1 MMQLDWHV
9 QPQVAEE
16 DGAQRRFGA
25 LSRLWQRWAT
35 IRAWLTR
42 GRTAAFV
49 DEPAPV
55 LNERPYATRS
65 HISSVG
71 LLARSRIV
79 G

>member
-1 MMQLDWHV
+1 MMQLDWQV
-9 QPQVAEE
+9 QPQVAEQ
-16 DGAQRRFGA
+16 DGAKRRFGA

-35 IRAWLTR
+35 IRAWLTK
-42 GRTAAFV
+42 GRTAVRV

-65 HISSVG
+65 HVSHVG